1 MLIHLCRYPVI
12 VCSHSALSDGS
23 RLSTRAMSV
32 SDRSEAD
39 SAAKAGRAVER
50 NDDTEEE
57 QDMVTTNKQGGWAQS
72 EAWHCGRGR
81 RKTFLPIFSF
91 LFLEVD
97 QNRQLQISFVFVLTH
112 A

>member
-57 QDMVTTNKQGGWAQS
+57 QDMVPSKGVGPNQRRGIAGEEGGKLS
-72 EAWHCGRGR
+72 FRY
-81 RKTFLPIFSF
+81 FLSFSSKWIKIDSCRFLLFSF
-91 LFLEVD
+91 
-97 QNRQLQISFVFVLTH
+97 
-112 A
+112 